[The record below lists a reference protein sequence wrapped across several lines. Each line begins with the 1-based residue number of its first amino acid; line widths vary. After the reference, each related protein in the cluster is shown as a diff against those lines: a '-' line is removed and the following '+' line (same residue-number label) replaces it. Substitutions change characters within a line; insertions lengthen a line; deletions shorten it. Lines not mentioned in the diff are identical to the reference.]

1 VLNSKTVKTHQP
13 IGVVTGANSGIGKEI
28 ALGLAQSGV
37 HVVMVCRDI
46 NRGEAALQDIKTAT
60 QSNSIDLLIADLS
73 SQSDIRRLAQ
83 TIHDNYSSLDL
94 LINNAGFFLPQRAES
109 VDGIE
114 MTLVSQS
121 LRPIQMVV
129 EYYLERQTNQVESN
143 AYGCFAG

>member
-1 VLNSKTVKTHQP
+1 
-13 IGVVTGANSGIGKEI
+13 
-28 ALGLAQSGV
+28 
-37 HVVMVCRDI
+37 MVCRDI
-46 NRGEAALQDIKTAT
+46 NRGEAALQDIKTAK

>member
-1 VLNSKTVKTHQP
+1 MVMLKNKIVF
-13 IGVVTGANSGIGKEI
+13 ITGASSGIGMACAKQFAQAGANLLLCARRLDILNGLSGQLQREYGI
-28 ALGLAQSGV
+28 DVYAFCLDVRQRIHVMDAL
-37 HVVMVCRDI
+37 
-46 NRGEAALQDIKTAT
+46 IKLPE
-60 QSNSIDLLIADLS
+60 SWKSIDI
-73 SQSDIRRLAQ
+73 
-83 TIHDNYSSLDL
+83 